1 MKKTLIICF
10 ACFQTGILYSQ
21 SQGEQV
27 ADKNP
32 LVSLIMMAFIFF
44 IFFIIF
50 KLIKAIINYLSRH

>member
-10 ACFQTGILYSQ
+10 ACFQTGILYAQ
-21 SQGEQV
+21 NQGEQV

-44 IFFIIF
+44 IFL

>member
-1 MKKTLIICF
+1 MFI
-10 ACFQTGILYSQ
+10 AILYAQ
-21 SQGEQV
+21 NQGEQV

-44 IFFIIF
+44 IFF

>member
-44 IFFIIF
+44 